1 MKNYYKRYFI
11 LAIIGSVI
19 IGLAFYLFFNDYI
32 DKEKILVAAEDIDSG
47 TVISDDE
54 LTFREYY
61 NNSLPEDYLLSTEK
75 VVGKVINV
83 DRKKNDFI
91 SADMLGQE
99 KEDNSI
105 LSGLNEGD
113 VLITIRIQHPEPILD
128 ELKKGDFISIVSTF
142 RDDNFILENFKNGI
156 SIPADVTDTDLTEF
170 NYPGYLS
177 ENYIK
182 MNTIE
187 LSENIVSIDGQL
199 IVRNLEVVDLDEDNN
214 ISSNSIL
221 INNDTRTINL
231 YCKCKLEEMPIIAR
245 LTAEDKYKVIF
256 EKI

>member
-11 LAIIGSVI
+11 LATIGSVI
-19 IGLAFYLFFNDYI
+19 IGLAFYLFFNDYL

-47 TVISDDE
+47 TVISGNE
-54 LTFREYY
+54 LTLREYY
-61 NNSLPEDYLLSTEK
+61 KNSLPEGYLLSVDK
-75 VVGKVINV
+75 VTGKIINI

-91 SADMLGQE
+91 SIDMFEQE
-99 KEDNSI
+99 KGDSGM
-105 LSGLNEGD
+105 LSELNEGD

-142 RDDNFILENFKNGI
+142 SDDNFKLKNFKSGTFN
-156 SIPADVTDTDLTEF
+156 ADDSADTGLAEF
-170 NYPGYLS
+170 NYPGYFS

-199 IVRNLEVVDLDEDNN
+199 IVRNLEIVNLDEDNN
-214 ISSNSIL
+214 TSSNSIL

-256 EKI
+256 EKT